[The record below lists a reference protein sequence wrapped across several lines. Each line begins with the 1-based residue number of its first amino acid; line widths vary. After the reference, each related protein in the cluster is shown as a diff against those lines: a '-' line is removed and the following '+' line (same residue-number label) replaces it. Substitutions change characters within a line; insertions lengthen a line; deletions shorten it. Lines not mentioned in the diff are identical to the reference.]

1 MPTPRTRRSARAILL
16 DRAGRVL
23 LIQFAV
29 PRHGET
35 FVFWATPGGEVE
47 PGETGLETAKR
58 EIKEELAVN
67 VELTGPVHTAVD
79 RFMHNG
85 AFVAS
90 IDIFFVGRLDQEAP
104 RLCAT
109 AGEERA
115 GRPCARSSCGRPMN
129 WTKTTEKIFPHELG
143 ALVRRIL

>member
-104 RLCAT
+104 RLYAT

-115 GRPCARSSCGRPMN
+115 AMRAIKWWS
-129 WTKTTEKIFPHELG
+129 TDDLDQTTEKIFPHELG

>member
-67 VELTGPVHTAVD
+67 VELTGPFHTAVD

-85 AFVAS
+85 AFVES

-104 RLCAT
+104 RLYAT

-115 GRPCARSSCGRPMN
+115 AMRAIKWWS
-129 WTKTTEKIFPHELG
+129 TDELDQTTEKIFPHELG

>member
-1 MPTPRTRRSARAILL
+1 LPSRGTEKR
-16 DRAGRVL
+16 
-23 LIQFAV
+23 
-29 PRHGET
+29 

-85 AFVAS
+85 AFVES
-90 IDIFFVGRLDQEAP
+90 NDIFFVGGGRTQCSIQQSRELIRICKRSRIEQLIADDPQISTPE
-104 RLCAT
+104 RFRDLNVFLIAT
-109 AGEERA
+109 SLFNL
-115 GRPCARSSCGRPMN
+115 RSL
-129 WTKTTEKIFPHELG
+129 T
-143 ALVRRIL
+143 V